1 MSPKKRRQRKPR
13 RDHDRGPAPEHAGRE
28 GAEESAA
35 PARGRVSRTP
45 VVVDDPPDR
54 RITALWVVLSLV
66 WGLGSPLALAMLL
79 FTTMDA
85 AAVDPADPAAAA
97 GAVDSIGTA
106 LIWLLVLALVVP
118 ALSAVAAVVL
128 RRKIAAIGFTAA
140 LAVSAALVF
149 WAMPP
154 AELWD
159 ALRTHL
165 TG

>member
-13 RDHDRGPAPEHAGRE
+13 RDHDRGPAPERADE
-28 GAEESAA
+28 ETAEESATR
-35 PARGRVSRTP
+35 ARGRVSRTP
-45 VVVDDPPDR
+45 LVVHDPPDR
-54 RITALWVVLSLV
+54 RITALWVVLALV
-66 WGLGSPLALAMLL
+66 WGLGSPLALAVLL
-79 FTTMDA
+79 FTTLDA
-85 AAVDPADPAAAA
+85 AAVDPGDPGAAA

-118 ALSAVAAVVL
+118 ALSAIAAVVL
-128 RRKIAAIGFTAA
+128 RRRIAAIGFTAA

-154 AELWD
+154 TELWD

-165 TG
+165 SG

>member
-13 RDHDRGPAPEHAGRE
+13 RDHDRGAAPERA
-28 GAEESAA
+28 GAEAGQE
-35 PARGRVSRTP
+35 PGTRGRVSRTP
-45 VVVDDPPDR
+45 VVLDDPPDR
-54 RITALWVVLSLV
+54 RVTALWVVLALV

-118 ALSAVAAVVL
+118 AVSAVAAVVL
-128 RRKIAAIGFTAA
+128 RRRIAAIGFAVA
-140 LAVSAALVF
+140 LAVSAGLIF

-159 ALRTHL
+159 ALRSHL
-165 TG
+165 SG